1 MLGEKDSYNV
11 KRQYK
16 EMFSYFTHWSIYKQA
31 SLSVNKGSLYE
42 CVCACVRVCVCVVN
56 LKKDSF
62 ASKNPLMLTKFPRTQ

>member
-42 CVCACVRVCVCVVN
+42 CVCVRVCVCVCV
-56 LKKDSF
+56 L
-62 ASKNPLMLTKFPRTQ
+62 

>member
-42 CVCACVRVCVCVVN
+42 CVCVRVCVCVCVCCES
-56 LKKDSF
+56 KKRF
-62 ASKNPLMLTKFPRTQ
+62 IC